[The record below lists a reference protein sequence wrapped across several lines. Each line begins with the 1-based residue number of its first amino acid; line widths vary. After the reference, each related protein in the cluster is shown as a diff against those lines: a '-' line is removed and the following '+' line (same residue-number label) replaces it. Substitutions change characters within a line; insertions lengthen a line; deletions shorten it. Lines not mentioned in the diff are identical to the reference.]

1 MVTMMTMNPMEVS
14 ETTTMSMVETEKTMS
29 MVPVED
35 MVEAAEIT
43 TSKL

>member
-1 MVTMMTMNPMEVS
+1 MEVS
-14 ETTTMSMVETEKTMS
+14 ETTTMSMVETEKTMN
-29 MVPVED
+29 MALVVD